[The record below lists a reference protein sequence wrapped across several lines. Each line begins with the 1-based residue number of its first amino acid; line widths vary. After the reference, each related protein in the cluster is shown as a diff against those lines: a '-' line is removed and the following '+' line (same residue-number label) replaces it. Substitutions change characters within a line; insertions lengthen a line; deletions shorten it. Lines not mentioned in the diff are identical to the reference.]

1 MSDKATFELISD
13 FVNTRDI
20 ELGKDALT
28 SPGDLRGWLASHG
41 LAPLHAR
48 TTTADL
54 AEAGAVR
61 ESLRE
66 LLRANNGIGVD
77 TDGAARV
84 LERSAARAR
93 LALHFEPARL
103 EPSVG
108 GAGAGIGRIVAAAAE
123 AMADPD
129 WERLKACRA
138 DNCRWAFV
146 DHAKNRSRAWCDMKV
161 CGNREK
167 AHRFR
172 ERHALS

>member
-1 MSDKATFELISD
+1 MSNKATFELISD

-28 SPGDLRGWLASHG
+28 SPGDLRSWLVLHG
-41 LAPLHAR
+41 LVPEHAR
-48 TTTADL
+48 TTTTDL
-54 AEAGAVR
+54 AEALAVR

-66 LLRANNGIGVD
+66 LLRANNGIGAD
-77 TDGAARV
+77 TDDAARV

-103 EPSVG
+103 EPSVA
-108 GAGAGIGRIVAAAAE
+108 GARAGIGRIVVAAAE

-146 DHAKNRSRAWCDMKV
+146 DHARNRSRAWCDMRV

-172 ERHALS
+172 ERHAG